1 MHAANCWQRSITCS
15 PASSLDAASVA
26 RLLALGAIWGGSF
39 LFMRIAAPAVGVA
52 ATTFGRVAFAAAG
65 LGALVLALRLPFDFR
80 GRLRAA
86 LALGLL
92 NSAVP
97 FMLFAYAAKALPA
110 GYSAILNSTVPPM
123 GVVIGAI
130 FFGER
135 PTLAKV
141 AGVLLGL
148 AGVAVLMQRG
158 PVEPTVTVLLG
169 IAACLGASACYATAG
184 FLARRWVMHR
194 GVDDRLLALGSLLG
208 ATAAL
213 APLFLWQWAG
223 PGIEWNR
230 ASPAVWLSIAS
241 LGLVCSALAFVLY
254 FRLLAD
260 IGPMKSMTV
269 AFLLPVFG
277 VFWGWLLLDE
287 RLSSAHL
294 AGGALVALSL
304 WLVLRP
310 AAPRP
315 A

>member
-1 MHAANCWQRSITCS
+1 MGATN
-15 PASSLDAASVA
+15 LA
-26 RLLALGAIWGGSF
+26 RLIALGAIWGGSF
-39 LFMRIAAPAVGVA
+39 LLMRIAAPAIGPLP
-52 ATTFGRVAFAAAG
+52 TTFGRVAFAATG
-65 LGALVLALRLPFDFR
+65 LGALVAALRLPFDFR

-86 LALGLL
+86 MALGLL

-97 FMLFAYAAKALPA
+97 FMLFAYAARALPA
-110 GYSAILNSTVPPM
+110 GYSALLNSTVPAM
-123 GVVIGAI
+123 GVVIGAV

-135 PTLAKV
+135 ATPAKV

-148 AGVAVLMQRG
+148 AGVAVITQRG
-158 PVEPTVTVLLG
+158 PVDVTTPVVLG
-169 IAACLGASACYATAG
+169 IAACLGAAACYAAAG
-184 FLARRWVMHR
+184 FLARRWVMDR

-213 APLFLWQWAG
+213 APLFLWQLAG
-223 PGIEWNR
+223 PGVDWSR
-230 ASPAVWLSIAS
+230 ASPAVWLSIAT

-260 IGPMKSMTV
+260 VGPMRSMTV

-287 RLSSAHL
+287 QLTSAHL
-294 AGGALVALSL
+294 AGGVLIALSL
-304 WLVLRP
+304 WLVLKP

>member
-1 MHAANCWQRSITCS
+1 V
-15 PASSLDAASVA
+15 DAASLA

-39 LFMRIAAPAVGVA
+39 LFMRVAAPAIGA
-52 ATTFGRVAFAAAG
+52 LPTTFGRVAFAAAG

-97 FMLFAYAAKALPA
+97 FMLFAHAAKVLPA

-123 GVVIGAI
+123 AVVIGAA

-135 PTLAKV
+135 TTPAKV

-148 AGVAVLMQRG
+148 AGVFVLTQRG
-158 PVEPTVTVLLG
+158 PVELTAPVVLG
-169 IAACLGASACYATAG
+169 IAACLGAAACYATAG

-208 ATAAL
+208 ATVAL

-223 PGIEWNR
+223 PGIDWGH

-254 FRLLAD
+254 FKLLAD
-260 IGPMKSMTV
+260 VGPMKTMTV

-287 RLSSAHL
+287 LLSLAHL
-294 AGGALVALSL
+294 KGGALIALSL

-310 AAPRP
+310 GTARP

>member
-1 MHAANCWQRSITCS
+1 M
-15 PASSLDAASVA
+15 DAASLL

-39 LFMRIAAPAVGVA
+39 LFMRIAAPAVGA
-52 ATTFGRVAFAAAG
+52 LATTFGRVAFAAAG
-65 LGALVLALRLPFDFR
+65 LLAVALALRLPFDFR

-86 LALGLL
+86 MALGLL

-97 FMLFAYAAKALPA
+97 FMLFAYAAKVLPA
-110 GYSAILNSTVPPM
+110 GYSAIFNSTVPPM
-123 GVVIGAI
+123 GVVIGAA

-135 PTLAKV
+135 TTVAKV

-148 AGVAVLMQRG
+148 AGVAVLVQRG
-158 PVEPTVTVLLG
+158 PVELTAPVLLG
-169 IAACLGASACYATAG
+169 MAACLGAAACYATAG

-208 ATAAL
+208 AVAAL
-213 APLFLWQWAG
+213 APPFLLQWAG
-223 PGIEWNR
+223 PGIDWDR
-230 ASPAVWLSIAS
+230 ASTAVWLSIAS

-260 IGPMKSMTV
+260 IGPMRSMTV

-287 RLSSAHL
+287 QLSLAHL
-294 AGGALVALSL
+294 KGGALIAVSL

-310 AAPRP
+310 SGAGPP
-315 A
+315 AR

>member
-1 MHAANCWQRSITCS
+1 M
-15 PASSLDAASVA
+15 DAASLA

-39 LFMRIAAPAVGVA
+39 LFMRIASPAVGA
-52 ATTFGRVAFAAAG
+52 LATTFGRVAFAAAG
-65 LGALVLALRLPFDFR
+65 LGALILALRLPLDFR
-80 GRLRAA
+80 GRLGAA
-86 LALGLL
+86 LGLGLL

-97 FMLFAYAAKALPA
+97 FMLFAYAAKVLPA
-110 GYSAILNSTVPPM
+110 GYSAIMNSTVPAM
-123 GVVIGAI
+123 GVVIGAA

-135 PTLAKV
+135 ATPAKV

-148 AGVAVLMQRG
+148 TGVAVLTQRG
-158 PVEPTVTVLLG
+158 PVEMTTPVLLG
-169 IAACLGASACYATAG
+169 IAACLGAAVCYAAAG

-194 GVDDRLLALGSLLG
+194 GVDDRLLALASLLG

-213 APLFLWQWAG
+213 APLFLWQFAG
-223 PGIEWNR
+223 PGIEWSR
-230 ASPAVWLSIAS
+230 ATPAVWLSIAS

-287 RLSSAHL
+287 QLTPAHA
-294 AGGALVALSL
+294 AGGVLIALSL

-310 AAPRP
+310 AVSRA
-315 A
+315 

>member
-1 MHAANCWQRSITCS
+1 MD
-15 PASSLDAASVA
+15 PGSLV

-39 LFMRIAAPAVGVA
+39 LFMRIASPAVGA
-52 ATTFGRVAFAAAG
+52 LATTFGRVAFAAAG
-65 LGALVLALRLPFDFR
+65 LGALVLALRLPLDFR

-86 LALGLL
+86 LGLGLL

-110 GYSAILNSTVPPM
+110 GYSAIMNSTVPAM
-123 GVVIGAI
+123 GVVIGAV

-135 PTLAKV
+135 ATPAKV

-148 AGVAVLMQRG
+148 AGVAVLTRRG
-158 PVEPTVTVLLG
+158 PVELTTPVLLG
-169 IAACLGASACYATAG
+169 IAACLGAAVCYAAAG

-213 APLFLWQWAG
+213 APLFLWQLAG
-223 PGIEWNR
+223 PGVDWNS
-230 ASPAVWLSIAS
+230 ATPAVWLSIAA

-287 RLSSAHL
+287 QLTPAHA
-294 AGGALVALSL
+294 AGGVLIALSL

-310 AAPRP
+310 AVSRA
-315 A
+315 

>member
-1 MHAANCWQRSITCS
+1 M
-15 PASSLDAASVA
+15 DAASLA

-39 LFMRIAAPAVGVA
+39 LFMRIASPAVGA
-52 ATTFGRVAFAAAG
+52 LPTTFGRVAFASVG
-65 LGALVLALRLPFDFR
+65 LGALILALRLPFDFR

-86 LALGLL
+86 LGLGLL

-97 FMLFAYAAKALPA
+97 FMLFAYAAKVLPA
-110 GYSAILNSTVPPM
+110 GYSAIFNSTVPAM
-123 GVVIGAI
+123 GVVIGAA

-135 PTLAKV
+135 ATAAKV

-148 AGVAVLMQRG
+148 AGVAVLTQRG
-158 PVEPTVTVLLG
+158 PVELTAPVILG
-169 IAACLGASACYATAG
+169 IAACLGAAVCYATAG

-208 ATAAL
+208 ASAAL

-223 PGIEWNR
+223 PGVDWSR
-230 ASPAVWLSIAS
+230 ASPGVWLSIAS

-254 FRLLAD
+254 FRLLSD

-287 RLSSAHL
+287 QLSSAHL
-294 AGGALVALSL
+294 AGGTLIALSL

-310 AAPRP
+310 SPLRP
-315 A
+315 G

>member
-1 MHAANCWQRSITCS
+1 M
-15 PASSLDAASVA
+15 DAASLA

-39 LFMRIAAPAVGVA
+39 LFMRIAAPAVGA
-52 ATTFGRVAFAAAG
+52 LATTFGRVAFAAAG
-65 LGALVLALRLPFDFR
+65 LGALVLALRLPLDFR

-86 LALGLL
+86 LGLGLL

-97 FMLFAYAAKALPA
+97 FMLFAYAAQVLPA
-110 GYSAILNSTVPPM
+110 GYSAIMNSTVPAM
-123 GVVIGAI
+123 GVVIGAV

-135 PTLAKV
+135 ATPAKV

-148 AGVAVLMQRG
+148 AGVAVLTQRG
-158 PVEPTVTVLLG
+158 PVEATTPVLLG
-169 IAACLGASACYATAG
+169 IAACLGAVVCYAAAG
-184 FLARRWVMHR
+184 FLARRWLMHR

-213 APLFLWQWAG
+213 APLFLWQLAG
-223 PGIEWNR
+223 PGIDWSR
-230 ASPAVWLSIAS
+230 ASPAVWLSVAS

-254 FRLLAD
+254 FRLLSD

-287 RLSSAHL
+287 RLTSAHL
-294 AGGALVALSL
+294 TGGVLIALSL

-310 AAPRP
+310 AAPR